1 MLMLKHLM
9 QQVYSFVCLSTFLNN
24 KRDTTIINFILLL
37 QKFIFKMLQIN
48 HER

>member
-24 KRDTTIINFILLL
+24 KRDTTIINFIITEVHF
-37 QKFIFKMLQIN
+37 QNASNQP
-48 HER
+48 